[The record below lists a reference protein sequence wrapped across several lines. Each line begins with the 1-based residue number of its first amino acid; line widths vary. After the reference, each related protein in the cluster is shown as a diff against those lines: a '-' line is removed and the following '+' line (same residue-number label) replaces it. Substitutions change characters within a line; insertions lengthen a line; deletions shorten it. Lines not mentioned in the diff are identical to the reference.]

1 MQNPP
6 PGRFRGP
13 GFYVEESSRGTAA
26 CGDDMRS
33 FGDAHNVFDI
43 LLCLTLFSFSRDA
56 GTAHGVHRVADRV
69 EEQADIPHQ
78 RGGPAARTFP
88 ERSCSTRRSAW
99 ATVIF
104 AAIMFVSAK
113 FRCSSSSK
121 RSRARRAAPKVPLR

>member
-1 MQNPP
+1 MRISTRFCKKFLQSEDSERPQQKKHAKP
-6 PGRFRGP
+6 APGPIPGA

-69 EEQADIPHQ
+69 
-78 RGGPAARTFP
+78 
-88 ERSCSTRRSAW
+88 
-99 ATVIF
+99 
-104 AAIMFVSAK
+104 
-113 FRCSSSSK
+113 
-121 RSRARRAAPKVPLR
+121 